1 MNEAMF
7 DLPEPGFVD
16 RTLTCISGFTASGAE
31 LMLIVERRPLGR
43 GTSLRQA
50 VTEHTEDAETR
61 FRGYKVLFEQEI
73 QIAGHGAIDV
83 GSRWRSDAGAA
94 IYTRRVHLA
103 LDNAEREVEGRVW
116 LIFTCEVF
124 YDERD
129 AADAHLTHVIG
140 SLKPR

>member
-7 DLPEPGFVD
+7 DLPQTGFVD

-31 LMLIVERRPLGR
+31 LMLIVERRPLER

-50 VTEHTEDAETR
+50 VTEHMRDADAR
-61 FRGYKVLFEQEI
+61 FRGYKPLFEQEI
-73 QIAGHGAIDV
+73 VIAEHGAIDV
-83 GSRWRSDAGAA
+83 GSRWRSDAGAP

-103 LDNAEREVEGRVW
+103 LENAEREVGGRLW

-129 AADAHLTHVIG
+129 AADAHLTHVIE
-140 SLKPR
+140 SLKLR